1 MDIFTCYPVYTLMDE
16 VHQPLP
22 QGTRIRVCPLGSVKK
37 SEGLVILCQVCPY
50 NNNEGLGSP
59 FGMNRIGGITM
70 QQKKESNHTEVIS
83 IEEYLT
89 KRKRLRD
96 LDQSQKRGGIP
107 KENHALVLMSCLVGN

>member
-1 MDIFTCYPVYTLMDE
+1 
-16 VHQPLP
+16 
-22 QGTRIRVCPLGSVKK
+22 
-37 SEGLVILCQVCPY
+37 
-50 NNNEGLGSP
+50 
-59 FGMNRIGGITM
+59 MNRIGGITM
-70 QQKKESNHTEVIS
+70 QQKKESNHTDKYS

>member
-1 MDIFTCYPVYTLMDE
+1 MDIFTCYPVYRFIN
-16 VHQPLP
+16 Q
-22 QGTRIRVCPLGSVKK
+22 
-37 SEGLVILCQVCPY
+37 EGFEISVILCGVYPY

-89 KRKRLRD
+89 KRKKLRD
-96 LDQSQKRGGIP
+96 LDKSQRWGGIP
-107 KENHALVLMSCLVGN
+107 KEKHALVMVSCLVGN

>member
-1 MDIFTCYPVYTLMDE
+1 MDIITCYPVYSFINQE
-16 VHQPLP
+16 E
-22 QGTRIRVCPLGSVKK
+22 S
-37 SEGLVILCQVCPY
+37 VILYEGYPY
-50 NNNEGLGSP
+50 NNNEGLGNP

-96 LDQSQKRGGIP
+96 LDKSQRWGGIP
-107 KENHALVLMSCLVGN
+107 EENHALALVSCLVGN

>member
-1 MDIFTCYPVYTLMDE
+1 M
-16 VHQPLP
+16 
-22 QGTRIRVCPLGSVKK
+22 S
-37 SEGLVILCQVCPY
+37 VILCEVYPY

-89 KRKRLRD
+89 KRKRLRN
-96 LDQSQKRGGIP
+96 LDKSQRWGGIP
-107 KENHALVLMSCLVGN
+107 EENHALVLVSCLVGN